1 MNPNAAER
9 IARQRHAELRAEA
22 ARSRPAGD
30 GSSIRSLTG
39 WALVQIGLTLVTS
52 SARSQRASTTA
63 RNCPEPRA
71 DWSALHTAT

>member
-22 ARSRPAGD
+22 ARSQPTGV

-39 WALVQIGLTLVTS
+39 WALIQIGLTLVTS
-52 SARSQRASTTA
+52 SARSQCASTIS
-63 RNCPEPRA
+63 PELP
-71 DWSALHTAT
+71 

>member
-22 ARSRPAGD
+22 ARSQPAGG

-39 WALVQIGLTLVTS
+39 WALIQIGLTLVTS
-52 SARSQRASTTA
+52 SARSQRARTTS
-63 RNCPEPRA
+63 PELP
-71 DWSALHTAT
+71 